1 MCSSARMGAV
11 LARWRAQGRA
21 RARHAAARFR
31 ASSGIFELFKMLI
44 VRLLWA
50 EFGPPEVNGGTTA
63 ELHTAGTWE
72 TVLRVKRELRK

>member
-1 MCSSARMGAV
+1 
-11 LARWRAQGRA
+11 
-21 RARHAAARFR
+21 
-31 ASSGIFELFKMLI
+31 MLI

-72 TVLRVKRELRK
+72 TVLRVKRELRKYIFPSFSP